1 MIHVIV
7 GPPCAGKST
16 YLNDHAKAGDL
27 RVDFDQIAKCLGAFK
42 NHDAESI
49 VKTAAFAAR
58 DAVINVAMDNPDAES
73 WIIHTSP
80 TDEQMESY
88 KSVNADVIVLDPG
101 KDECLARAERDGRP
115 ERTIDAI
122 NQWYSNTKKRGNK
135 MKTKEFSVKYDDA
148 GMGTL
153 EGYASTWIRKPDSYG
168 DVVKEG
174 AFTKSLEDRWN
185 GGKGIPLLWSHQ
197 MDNLDAYIG
206 TADADEDE
214 KGLHFVA
221 TFDDT
226 EQAQRVRELY
236 KSGRLS
242 KFSFAYNTL
251 DESSVKLEDGTK
263 ANELRELDLYEISC
277 VCVPANDDAGVTDVK
292 SGRRNSKSD
301 ADKINQAISLLQDV
315 LGELDDT
322 ETDDESEN
330 EPKANPAGEERTEAV
345 EKRKSALLATINKY
359 MTEEKS

>member
-1 MIHVIV
+1 M
-7 GPPCAGKST
+7 
-16 YLNDHAKAGDL
+16 
-27 RVDFDQIAKCLGAFK
+27 
-42 NHDAESI
+42 
-49 VKTAAFAAR
+49 
-58 DAVINVAMDNPDAES
+58 
-73 WIIHTSP
+73 
-80 TDEQMESY
+80 
-88 KSVNADVIVLDPG
+88 
-101 KDECLARAERDGRP
+101 ARARRDGRP

-122 NQWYSNTKKRGNK
+122 NQWYSGTKKRGSK

-148 GMGTL
+148 GTGSL

-174 AFTKSLEDRWN
+174 AFTNSLVTRWN

-322 ETDDESEN
+322 EEPSEDED
-330 EPKANPAGEERTEAV
+330 EPKANEESSSKEQTEAF
-345 EKRKSALLATINKY
+345 EARKGALLATIKKY
-359 MTEEKS
+359 STEVKS

>member
-16 YLNDHAKAGDL
+16 YLNDHAKPGDL
-27 RVDFDQIAKCLGAFK
+27 RVDFDKIAKCLGAAES
-42 NHDAESI
+42 HDAEGI

-58 DAVINVAMDNPDAES
+58 DAVIKAAMDNPDEES

-80 TDEQMESY
+80 ADEQMESY

-122 NQWYSNTKKRGNK
+122 NQWYSNTKKRGNR

-148 GMGTL
+148 GAGTL

-330 EPKANPAGEERTEAV
+330 EPKVNPAGEEQTEAV

>member
-1 MIHVIV
+1 
-7 GPPCAGKST
+7 
-16 YLNDHAKAGDL
+16 
-27 RVDFDQIAKCLGAFK
+27 
-42 NHDAESI
+42 
-49 VKTAAFAAR
+49 
-58 DAVINVAMDNPDAES
+58 
-73 WIIHTSP
+73 
-80 TDEQMESY
+80 
-88 KSVNADVIVLDPG
+88 
-101 KDECLARAERDGRP
+101 
-115 ERTIDAI
+115 
-122 NQWYSNTKKRGNK
+122 

-148 GMGTL
+148 GAGTL

-330 EPKANPAGEERTEAV
+330 EPKANPAGEEQTEAV

>member
-1 MIHVIV
+1 MIHIIV

-16 YLNDHAKAGDL
+16 YLNDHAKPGDL
-27 RVDFDQIAKCLGAFK
+27 RVDFDKIAKCLGAAES
-42 NHDAESI
+42 HDAEGI

-58 DAVINVAMDNPDAES
+58 DAVIKTATDNPDAES

-115 ERTIDAI
+115 ERTFDAI

-148 GMGTL
+148 GTGTL

-330 EPKANPAGEERTEAV
+330 EPKANPAGEEQTEAV